1 MKKLFAI
8 ALVLTMMLSMLTV
21 TANAAAWDGTSASS
35 SLKGEG
41 TAASP
46 YLVESAADL
55 KYIQVQVN
63 DGNTFEGKYFKQ
75 TADID
80 LNNKEWTPIGDRSAK
95 PFIGLYDGN
104 GYKIVNF
111 FQSFNYRF
119 AGLFAFMTTSE
130 ATDFTPGLINI
141 TLEGKMEGGD
151 RVGDIY
157 SGALLGWCQRTS
169 THENKIVLIN
179 CDVDVDMTLDTT
191 GKGITGDIILGN
203 VLARSGYISV
213 INCTSRG
220 DISVTADGSKVTA
233 GGVVAYAP
241 DCDVINCVNYGN
253 VTVCTTAAKDIYC
266 GGVIGATATSKI
278 ALKIDNCIN
287 YGTVFSDGAHK
298 NYTGGVIGCSAAAN
312 CAITNCVNLADVTS
326 KSTSTSALP
335 YAGGVLGY
343 TAKDGVS
350 VANCYNNGKIVTVGE
365 NVTGHNPGGI
375 VGVMNNASDT
385 TFIKDCT
392 TTTDTFKGWM
402 AATNL
407 ATNCVVSADAAV
419 ITAAAKAIEDTITA
433 ATSATV
439 NGAEFKF
446 AEPTPIT
453 PPAPE
458 TTEPETT
465 EPGSSSDTGDSALIF
480 AIIAVIS
487 VAGVALVARRR
498 EI

>member
-46 YLVESAADL
+46 YLVESADDL

-80 LNNKEWTPIGDRSAK
+80 LNNKEWTPIGDRSA
-95 PFIGLYDGN
+95 
-104 GYKIVNF
+104 
-111 FQSFNYRF
+111 
-119 AGLFAFMTTSE
+119 
-130 ATDFTPGLINI
+130 I